1 MSMRISEAMVGAGLL
16 CLALASCGGGG
27 ATPDGDFARSNGRA
41 GVADCISATGSGWSR
56 SCLVERDGDLLTLRH
71 SDGGFRRLRIVRDG
85 RGVITADGAE
95 LVTVNMADKGQIEL
109 SIGAEGYRLPATVA
123 GAVVKP

>member
-1 MSMRISEAMVGAGLL
+1 
-16 CLALASCGGGG
+16 
-27 ATPDGDFARSNGRA
+27 
-41 GVADCISATGSGWSR
+41 
-56 SCLVERDGDLLTLRH
+56 VERDGDLLTLRH

-109 SIGAEGYRLPATVA
+109 SIGGEGYRLPATVA